1 MAPNARRRWFYMTGD
16 DHAMG
21 AHYTELSVGATV
33 IDKGGEWVSFGLSS
47 QRGRWPKKR
56 RATHTQQRSERRRL
70 RSSRGS
76 GAAAVAVVVVGG
88 RRLSRGRERE
98 RGLFA
103 SLPSLAHCCCCSW
116 ALLAHR
122 YPPPLPAPPLLSLSW
137 CSRWSSLRLGSS
149 RTENGERGRETER
162 GYER

>member
-56 RATHTQQRSERRRL
+56 SATHTQQRSERRRL
-70 RSSRGS
+70 SSSRGS

-88 RRLSRGRERE
+88 RRLSRGRGSA

-103 SLPSLAHCCCCSW
+103 SLPSLAHYCCCSW

-122 YPPPLPAPPLLSLSW
+122 YPPPLPAPP
-137 CSRWSSLRLGSS
+137 CCPSRGALCGRRCAWGAR
-149 RTENGERGRETER
+149 ERRTER
-162 GYER
+162 GGEREREDMR